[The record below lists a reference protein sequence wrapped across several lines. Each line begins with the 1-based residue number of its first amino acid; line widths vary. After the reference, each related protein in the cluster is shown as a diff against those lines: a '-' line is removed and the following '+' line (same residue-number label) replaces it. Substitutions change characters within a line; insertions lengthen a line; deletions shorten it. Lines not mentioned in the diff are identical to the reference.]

1 MDPEVWDQPEEFRP
15 ERFLTAENKVQ
26 KPKHF
31 MPFGSG
37 QRMCLGDSLAEME
50 LQLFFSSL
58 MHVFD
63 IQPPSQDELP
73 SLEGIAGV
81 TVKETTLKDAEADLS
96 VAGVEQRHM
105 LMQRLS
111 RAPTTRVMVLRNM
124 ITADE
129 IDGEVEAEVTEE
141 CENYGTVRKVVI
153 YQEKQ
158 SAAADAEIIVK
169 IFVEFS
175 MPQDVQVI

>member
-81 TVKETTLKDAEADLS
+81 TVYPKDFEVNFIA
-96 VAGVEQRHM
+96 
-105 LMQRLS
+105 
-111 RAPTTRVMVLRNM
+111 RN
-124 ITADE
+124 
-129 IDGEVEAEVTEE
+129 VEALISANVSRSKQTESE
-141 CENYGTVRKVVI
+141 WKPHVRM
-153 YQEKQ
+153 Y
-158 SAAADAEIIVK
+158 A
-169 IFVEFS
+169 
-175 MPQDVQVI
+175 